1 MTPELTTEWL
11 ADWSFRCGQ
20 WAEKVDQYCKD
31 VQELTRQMAQG
42 TESDVRPDDD
52 SLVREMRDDNTAAG
66 HIAFDEKA
74 IHPDQ
79 RTLF

>member
-31 VQELTRQMAQG
+31 VQELTDRL
-42 TESDVRPDDD
+42 ESQRIVEQQEEQLLLELSD
-52 SLVREMRDDNTAAG
+52 SL
-66 HIAFDEKA
+66 
-74 IHPDQ
+74 
-79 RTLF
+79 

>member
-31 VQELTRQMAQG
+31 VQELVAMVEAQNQL
-42 TESDVRPDDD
+42 EEQNEQIEHNS
-52 SLVREMRDDNTAAG
+52 
-66 HIAFDEKA
+66 
-74 IHPDQ
+74 
-79 RTLF
+79 

>member
-31 VQELTRQMAQG
+31 VQELTDRLKAQQEQELTG
-42 TESDVRPDDD
+42 EINAEVRNN
-52 SLVREMRDDNTAAG
+52 S
-66 HIAFDEKA
+66 
-74 IHPDQ
+74 
-79 RTLF
+79 